1 MIRYIIIRTNLPKSM
16 MDKTSLSHLSLV
28 SQAVEK
34 KLFSRADSYQSY
46 LDLTTLKF
54 RITALAC
61 AVLIHSE
68 ESGGKDK
75 VPEDH
80 SEIFAG
86 LYAAARSSL
95 PHSVMVLVSF
105 EMKQLG
111 AG

>member
-1 MIRYIIIRTNLPKSM
+1 M

-75 VPEDH
+75 VPEDR

-95 PHSVMVLVSF
+95 PHSVMVLVSY
-105 EMKQLG
+105 EMKRLG